1 MKENNEKDNNAV
13 EMMKQQAALRALDCV
28 RDGMILGL
36 GTGSTM
42 RHFVD
47 ALGQKVEAGLDVRCV
62 ATSKATQA
70 QAKVL
75 GIKLATLDAV
85 QRLDLT
91 IDGADEMDKTLRLI
105 KGGGGA
111 LLREKIVAA
120 ASDRLIIIADES
132 KLVDCLGAF
141 ALPVEV
147 DKFAHATTAR
157 MIAATLAKT
166 GHTATLQLRTYENK
180 DGQPAP
186 FTSDGGNYIYD
197 CALGQINNGE
207 KLADDLSRVV
217 GVVEHGLFIGYATG
231 AILAGKDGLQEL
243 GDL

>member
-1 MKENNEKDNNAV
+1 
-13 EMMKQQAALRALDCV
+13 
-28 RDGMILGL
+28 
-36 GTGSTM
+36 M

-62 ATSKATQA
+62 ATSEATHA

-147 DKFAHATTAR
+147 DKFAHATTANAIR
-157 MIAATLAKT
+157 EII
-166 GHTATLQLRTYENK
+166 GHRANVQLRTYENK

-197 CALGQINNGE
+197 CALGQINNPE

>member
-62 ATSKATQA
+62 ATSEATHA

-75 GIKLATLDAV
+75 GIKLTTLDAV

-147 DKFAHATTAR
+147 DKFAHATTANA
-157 MIAATLAKT
+157 IKKII
-166 GHTATLQLRTYENK
+166 GHRANVQLRTYENK
-180 DGQPAP
+180 DGQQKP

-197 CALGQINNGE
+197 CAFGQIEDAE

>member
-1 MKENNEKDNNAV
+1 MKENDSV

-28 RDGMILGL
+28 RDGMNLGL

-62 ATSKATQA
+62 ATSEATHA

-75 GIKLATLDAV
+75 GIKLTTLDAV

-147 DKFAHATTAR
+147 DKFAHATTANAIR
-157 MIAATLAKT
+157 EII
-166 GHTATLQLRTYENK
+166 GHRANVQLRTYENK
-180 DGQPAP
+180 DGQQKP

-197 CALGQINNGE
+197 CALGQIKNAEG
-207 KLADDLSRVV
+207 LADDLSRVV

>member
-1 MKENNEKDNNAV
+1 MKDNNEKDNNAV

-62 ATSKATQA
+62 ATSEATHA

-147 DKFAHATTAR
+147 DKFAHATTANAIR
-157 MIAATLAKT
+157 KII
-166 GHTATLQLRTYENK
+166 GHRANVQSRTYRDK
-180 DGQPAP
+180 RDRKRH

-197 CALGQINNGE
+197 CALEQINNPE

>member
-1 MKENNEKDNNAV
+1 MKENNAV

-28 RDGMILGL
+28 RDGMDLGL

-47 ALGQKVEAGLDVRCV
+47 ALGQKVAAGLDVRCV
-62 ATSKATQA
+62 ATSEATYA

-147 DKFAHATTAR
+147 DKFAHATTANA
-157 MIAATLAKT
+157 IKKII
-166 GHTATLQLRTYENK
+166 GHRANVQLRTYENK
-180 DGQPAP
+180 DGKPAP

-197 CALGQINNGE
+197 CALEQIEDAE